1 MLINTI
7 SNFFHIDHYKFENNE
22 RGIKCDWI
30 GCRQSI
36 KYSFDQKLWVLVA
49 RHMAIA
55 AAATVS
61 LQL

>member
-1 MLINTI
+1 MRLDLTPTV
-7 SNFFHIDHYKFENNE
+7 
-22 RGIKCDWI
+22 
-30 GCRQSI
+30 RQ
-36 KYSFDQKLWVLVA
+36 YSFDQKLWVLVA